1 LANLAICFEFGQDM
15 LVPVAGLTCLVLAPV
30 IIPTFFV
37 ARFVCMQLYW
47 LLQVHVHGA
56 GNIWTRLL
64 MELCSM
70 FQLHEQATVSWGKH
84 VYSCCPRPI
93 IKFKKPQTIVYYI
106 NTTIHSMNR
115 PAQIDIMQRQKDMY
129 IYKTSSSL
137 INPKL
142 FCFKLTLYSDTISNL
157 FLLLFYTI
165 KKSGGH
171 CPPPFKISR
180 GTALAPCIQFDV
192 CI

>member
-1 LANLAICFEFGQDM
+1 MVLLMWHLCLGRHRLRAAGVTAALVFTNCVLPGNLSAIVCLLSWMYSIYPYLTLANLAICFEFGQDM

-84 VYSCCPRPI
+84 VYDGSRTQVFDCHRLGQCG
-93 IKFKKPQTIVYYI
+93 
-106 NTTIHSMNR
+106 
-115 PAQIDIMQRQKDMY
+115 
-129 IYKTSSSL
+129 
-137 INPKL
+137 
-142 FCFKLTLYSDTISNL
+142 SNVHIFARLL
-157 FLLLFYTI
+157 FLMSSI
-165 KKSGGH
+165 KCSNFGY
-171 CPPPFKISR
+171 IR
-180 GTALAPCIQFDV
+180 PCGD
-192 CI
+192 